1 MDIKTNIENL
11 LNDLK
16 RMGKDRRK
24 IETDLKYS
32 TFYID
37 QLLSKGGNTR
47 FYNALKRY
55 HEMLMENA
63 WLEKS
68 MVREPHASYGATPVT
83 QPMEA
88 EGEWE
93 EGKGF
98 WSALP
103 EYKNCDF
110 ATKAKGNSM
119 LPFIQ
124 HNAIVGGKKLA
135 DASVIIYGEIYIVH
149 TRNGIEAIKY
159 IQPAPDPGN
168 ILLVSGQEN
177 TPATMLNR
185 SDILRLYQARF
196 VLNPL

>member
-16 RMGKDRRK
+16 RMGKDRRT
-24 IETDLKYS
+24 IETELKYS

-55 HEMLMENA
+55 HELLAEDA
-63 WLEKS
+63 WMEKS
-68 MVREPHASYGATPVT
+68 LAGNLVAEERGEYG
-83 QPMEA
+83 
-88 EGEWE
+88 EGNR
-93 EGKGF
+93 F

-110 ATKAKGNSM
+110 AATAKGDSM
-119 LPFIQ
+119 SPIIRN
-124 HNAIVGGKKLA
+124 NAIVGGKKLA
-135 DASVIIYGEIYIVH
+135 DASVIVYGEIYIIH
-149 TRNGIEAIKY
+149 TRNGIDTIKY
-159 IQPAPDPGN
+159 IQPAPGDPGSV
-168 ILLVSGQEN
+168 LLVSHQEN
-177 TPATMLNR
+177 IPATLLSR
-185 SDILRLYQARF
+185 SDIQRLYQARF

>member
-16 RMGKDRRK
+16 RMGKDRRT

-37 QLLSKGGNTR
+37 QLLSKKGNIR

-55 HEMLMENA
+55 HEMLMEDA

-68 MVREPHASYGATPVT
+68 MPREAPYLTGSTGAEVTEAKEEYGD
-83 QPMEA
+83 
-88 EGEWE
+88 
-93 EGKGF
+93 GKKF

-103 EYKNCDF
+103 EYKSCDF

-119 LPFIQ
+119 SPLIQ
-124 HNAIVGGKKLA
+124 NNAIVGGKKLA
-135 DASVIIYGEIYIVH
+135 DASVIVYGEIYIIH
-149 TRNGIEAIKY
+149 TRNGIETIKY
-159 IQPAPDPGN
+159 IQPAPGDPQSV
-168 ILLVSGQEN
+168 LLAAHQEN
-177 TPATMLNR
+177 IPDTLLNR
-185 SDILRLYQARF
+185 SDILRLFQARF